1 MKASCT
7 RSLRR
12 SLAGLM
18 AVLMAVQTAV
28 AGAAEPD
35 LTAPAERRPVLGH
48 AGAATLVDIARPDA
62 SGRSHNMW
70 NRFDVSAGGLVLNN
84 AVNRTRSALAG
95 DIEANLRLGG
105 TAATLIVNEVSGG
118 SASTL
123 RGLVEVAGTPA
134 RVIIANPN
142 GIHCD
147 GCGFIGTPH
156 VQLTTG
162 RLIDDS
168 ARQGFDVSGG
178 YIEIGPGG
186 LTALASRLDLLAQT
200 LRSRGEIRVGG
211 ELRMLAGA
219 VQVDAETLRPPGSDA
234 FPTGAQAGDVPLAI
248 DIGQTVAADSIQLIA
263 LGGDIGVRTTAPLLA
278 ARDVLIATRRPVELN
293 GEVSAGRDIAL
304 YTSGAS
310 DTRIDAEVKAGR
322 DLTVIA
328 TVLTVSAEGALV
340 AAGRTGMD
348 LVPDNSDRW
357 SALTNDGR
365 IEAGGDLA
373 LSGAVDAQNRGLIRA
388 GGRMDAAAGEVTV
401 PDAHRGLP
409 GSESRRGGTSSGEPA
424 RLHNSG
430 RIRIGQDGLLDLAG
444 AQIGDIEAGRD
455 LMLWWAPDAS
465 DSGGRAQAGR
475 DLYLFLPRPDQA
487 ASPPQS
493 GGRTFRAAQDLL
505 LLPAPDKRLAR
516 DELPAALLALAHAE
530 PAVATRDHLNRDA
543 LFAGRDFRVRTGGA
557 FDNAAT
563 VEAQRDID
571 IVAQKGSNATRIE
584 VVQRTV
590 DYEYYEGCR
599 TEYDGQCSVRI
610 EQPGAPASMV
620 AGRDLSVR
628 ASAFENRGARV
639 LAGRDIALLAP
650 DVLNEDRRYGAT
662 WQSNYSLVDPRLASD
677 GGASCGGQGGD
688 VCKDPIEW
696 QRSASGSVDIG
707 VLPGIIQAGGR
718 FGAGPA
724 DPGATPPQPLASVS
738 DAPLPSRFVNAG
750 ELHAAS
756 VAVHAQSIRNGFDVV
771 ADYGHRTAQL
781 MLPPTLID
789 VTGTVSTDAGMRQ
802 AGAFTGAQM
811 MSALPPALRSP
822 ASFAYTPEQEIV
834 ALRDALLA
842 ATHRAWILPGL
853 AWDPVTGLSPDAQQ
867 RALLAANGMA
877 FALEHGIA
885 FGTPLRASQLSSL
898 AAPMLW
904 YIDRG
909 GQLRPQLHIPA
920 SWQQQLAI
928 VPGGVM
934 AGDVDIVLNGE
945 VIDNTGFVLSDGDLS
960 VSAGTLRNRKRS
972 AYYYEEFDVSG
983 GTLIVEGSQVQPGG
997 FMQAARL
1004 SLDVDRIESLSG
1016 EFRVLAASTE
1026 QSATE
1031 TSAFEARLVEQ
1042 LGDDYVRGV
1051 ARDDL
1056 HYRFEKDSGFGD
1068 LLGMAASFVVASM
1081 IGPEIS
1087 SFIGGMASSG
1097 STFAGA
1103 SALGTAGL
1111 GNTMASAFLSQTV
1124 ASSVGQVVSGRGL
1137 DFGQALSAGLTGGL
1151 GAGSSQ
1157 WANTAI
1163 DAPFER
1169 FMART
1174 LAAGV
1179 IGEVTGGSFD
1189 TAMLNAAVNQAAALG
1204 SGRIGDGVFGQAG
1217 TPGHLLAHAALGAL
1231 SEAARG
1237 GDPMAGAL
1245 GAMTAVL
1252 VEQPLDAA
1260 FGLSG
1265 STGGNAL
1272 LTALSMLAGGAVTES
1287 AGGNPVSGGLAAQ
1300 NVTLFN
1306 YLTHAES
1313 QSLERLRQKCA
1324 VASRCTE
1331 EDHAEMQRLGGL
1343 DRSRDQALQS
1353 ACSAPSSTACQS
1365 AYLDL
1370 ARAVASYQGQRIE
1383 PGSVADR
1390 ELSSIRAQEV
1400 MYRARMT
1407 NALAY
1412 NVVGG
1417 ATESVVGGLAGTIQL
1432 GTLLAQAPFDPA
1444 AREVLSQIGKAA
1456 GEFMLSPVDTVER
1469 GIKSRLD
1476 EAAKL
1481 EAEGDVDGAQ
1491 RLRAS
1496 LVTDGLLTLTGGTSL
1511 VTSAGRRIAILKNL
1525 TPNGRLSVAG
1535 ELVGA
1540 ELPLGQ
1546 VNAALSDVLVLKG
1559 SSQSG
1564 AGRNVDYLVNERAA
1578 EVALKSMEVSIRDAH
1593 FVARHGPETSL
1604 SAQKIR
1610 AETGKTPDGQQGR
1623 PIDASRW
1630 ASYQD
1635 MLDAIQ
1641 KAQSIHAKTGQ
1652 TSVTVDLGRV
1662 VGDGYL
1668 KGGAN
1673 YLQTTKAVVR
1683 FDSKGAPFTAY
1694 PKLR

>member
-1 MKASCT
+1 MKAP
-7 RSLRR
+7 RMGGLRR

-18 AVLMAVQTAV
+18 ALVMTLQAAAV
-28 AGAAEPD
+28 AGAEPD
-35 LTAPAERRPVLGH
+35 MTVPADRRPVVGS
-48 AGAATLVDIARPDA
+48 AGATTVVDIARPDA
-62 SGRSHNMW
+62 SGRSHNIW
-70 NRFDVSAGGLVLNN
+70 NRFDVTASGLVLNN
-84 AVNRTRSALAG
+84 AVSPARSVLAG
-95 DIEANLRLGG
+95 DIGPNLRLGG
-105 TAATLIVNEVSGG
+105 TPATLIVNEVSGG
-118 SASTL
+118 SASAL

-142 GIHCD
+142 GIVCD

-162 RLIDDS
+162 RLIDDGT
-168 ARQGFDVSGG
+168 RLGFDVSGG
-178 YIEIGPGG
+178 HIDIGPGG
-186 LTALASRLDLLAQT
+186 LTVLAGRLDLLAQT

-211 ELRMLAGA
+211 ELHMLAGVVEVEA
-219 VQVDAETLRPPGSDA
+219 DTLRPPGAES
-234 FPTGAQAGDVPLAI
+234 FPTGPYSGDVAIAI

-263 LGGDIGVRTTAPLLA
+263 VGGDIGVRTTAPLLA
-278 ARDVLIATRRPVELN
+278 ARDLLIATRSPVELT
-293 GEVSAGRDIAL
+293 GEVSAGRDISL
-304 YTSGAS
+304 YSAGAS
-310 DTRIDAEVKAGR
+310 ATRIDAEVKAGR

-328 TVLTVSAEGALV
+328 TVLTVTDHGSLV
-340 AAGRTGMD
+340 AGGRLGMD

-365 IEAGGDLA
+365 IEAEGDLA
-373 LSGAVDAQNRGLIRA
+373 LSGAVEAQNRGLIRA

-409 GSESRRGGTSSGEPA
+409 GSEARRGGGSSGEPA

-455 LMLWWAPDAS
+455 LLLWWAPDAS
-465 DSGGRAQAGR
+465 EGGGRAQAGR
-475 DLYLFLPRPDQA
+475 DLYLFLPKPDQA
-487 ASPPQS
+487 AFPPQS
-493 GGRTFRAAQDLL
+493 GGHNFRAAQDLL
-505 LLPAPDKRLAR
+505 LLPAPDKDLPR
-516 DELPAALLALAHAE
+516 DELPATLLARVNAE
-530 PAVATRDHLNRDA
+530 SAEVTRDYLNRDA
-543 LFAGRDFRVRTGGA
+543 LLAGRDLRVRIGGA

-571 IVAQKGSNATRIE
+571 IVAQRVSNATRID

-590 DYEYYEGCR
+590 NYEYYEGCR
-599 TEYDGQCSVRI
+599 TEYDGQCNVRI
-610 EQPGAPASMV
+610 EQPGASASMV

-677 GGASCGGQGGD
+677 GGASCGGQGDD

-696 QRSASGSVDIG
+696 RRSASGAVEIG

-724 DPGATPPQPLASVS
+724 DPGPTPPPPGSAG
-738 DAPLPSRFVNAG
+738 DAPPSSRFVNTG

-771 ADYGHRTAQL
+771 TDYGHLTAPL
-781 MLPPTLID
+781 ALPPALID
-789 VTGTVSTDAGMRQ
+789 VTGTYGTDAGMRQ
-802 AGAFTGAQM
+802 AGTYTGPQL
-811 MSALPPALRSP
+811 MSTLPATLRSP

-842 ATHRAWILPGL
+842 ATHRAWIVPGL

-877 FALEHGIA
+877 FALEHGIPL
-885 FGTPLRASQLSSL
+885 GTPLRASQVSSL
-898 AAPMLW
+898 EVPMLW
-904 YIDRG
+904 YVERG
-909 GQLRPQLHIPA
+909 GLLRPQLHIPS

-945 VIDNTGFVLSDGDLS
+945 VIDNTGFILSDGGLA
-960 VSAGTLRNRKRS
+960 VSADTLRNRKRS

-1026 QSATE
+1026 QSASE
-1031 TSAFEARLVEQ
+1031 TAAFEARLIEQ

-1068 LLGMAASFVVASM
+1068 LLGMAAGFVVASM

-1087 SFIGGMASSG
+1087 SFIGGMAAPG
-1097 STFAGA
+1097 STFVGA

-1137 DFGQALSAGLTGGL
+1137 DFGQALSAGLSGSL
-1151 GAGSSQ
+1151 SAGSAQ
-1157 WANTAI
+1157 WANTAF
-1163 DAPFER
+1163 DVPFER

-1272 LTALSMLAGGAVTES
+1272 LTALSMLAGGAVAES

-1313 QSLERLRQKCA
+1313 QALERLRQKCA

-1331 EDHAEMQRLGGL
+1331 EDHSEMQRLGGV

-1390 ELSSIRAQEV
+1390 ELSGIRAQEV

-1417 ATESVVGGLAGTIQL
+1417 ASESVIGGLAGTIQL
-1432 GTLLAQAPFDPA
+1432 GTLLAQAPFDPV
-1444 AREVLSQIGKAA
+1444 AREVLGQIGKAA
-1456 GEFMLSPVDTVER
+1456 GDFMLSPVDTVDR
-1469 GIKSRLD
+1469 GIR
-1476 EAAKL
+1476 E
-1481 EAEGDVDGAQ
+1481 
-1491 RLRAS
+1491 
-1496 LVTDGLLTLTGGTSL
+1496 TL
-1511 VTSAGRRIAILKNL
+1511 I
-1525 TPNGRLSVAG
+1525 
-1535 ELVGA
+1535 
-1540 ELPLGQ
+1540 
-1546 VNAALSDVLVLKG
+1546 
-1559 SSQSG
+1559 
-1564 AGRNVDYLVNERAA
+1564 
-1578 EVALKSMEVSIRDAH
+1578 
-1593 FVARHGPETSL
+1593 
-1604 SAQKIR
+1604 
-1610 AETGKTPDGQQGR
+1610 
-1623 PIDASRW
+1623 
-1630 ASYQD
+1630 
-1635 MLDAIQ
+1635 
-1641 KAQSIHAKTGQ
+1641 
-1652 TSVTVDLGRV
+1652 
-1662 VGDGYL
+1662 
-1668 KGGAN
+1668 
-1673 YLQTTKAVVR
+1673 
-1683 FDSKGAPFTAY
+1683 
-1694 PKLR
+1694 

>member
-1 MKASCT
+1 MKALRT
-7 RSLRR
+7 RALHR
-12 SLAGLM
+12 SLASLM
-18 AVLMAVQTAV
+18 AAVITLQSAAV
-28 AGAAEPD
+28 AGAEPD
-35 LTAPAERRPVLGH
+35 MAAPADRRPVVGN
-48 AGAATLVDIARPDA
+48 AGATTLVDIARPDA
-62 SGRSHNMW
+62 SGRSHNIW

-84 AVNRTRSALAG
+84 AVSRTRSVLAG

-123 RGLVEVAGTPA
+123 QGLVEVAGTPA

-142 GIHCD
+142 GIYCD

-162 RLIDDS
+162 RLIEDS
-168 ARQGFDVSGG
+168 AGLGFDVSGG
-178 YIEIGPGG
+178 HIDIGPGG

-200 LRSRGEIRVGG
+200 LRSRGDIRAGG

-219 VQVDAETLRPPGSDA
+219 VQVEADTLRPPGSDA
-234 FPTGAQAGDVPLAI
+234 FPTGAEAGDVPLAI

-263 LGGDIGVRTTAPLLA
+263 LGGDIGVRTTAPLHA
-278 ARDVLIATRRPVELN
+278 ARDLLIATTRPVELR

-310 DTRIDAEVKAGR
+310 DTRVDAQVKAGR

-340 AAGRTGMD
+340 ADGRLGMD

-373 LSGAVDAQNRGLIRA
+373 LSGAVEAWNRGLIRA
-388 GGRMDAAAGEVTV
+388 GGRMDAAAGEVTA

-409 GSESRRGGTSSGEPA
+409 GSEARRGGTSSGEPA

-475 DLYLFLPRPDQA
+475 DLYLFLPKPDQA

-516 DELPAALLALAHAE
+516 DELPATLLALVNAE
-530 PAVATRDHLNRDA
+530 SAEATRDHLNRDA
-543 LFAGRDFRVRTGGA
+543 LFAGRDLRVRTGGA

-571 IVAQKGSNATRIE
+571 IVAQKVSNATRID

-628 ASAFENRGARV
+628 SSAFENRGARV
-639 LAGRDIALLAP
+639 LAGRDIALRAP

-696 QRSASGSVDIG
+696 RRSASGSVELG
-707 VLPGIIQAGGR
+707 VLPGIIQAGGGV
-718 FGAGPA
+718 GAGPP
-724 DPGATPPQPLASVS
+724 DPGPTPPQAGQVG
-738 DAPLPSRFVNAG
+738 DVPLPSRFVNTG

-756 VAVHAQSIRNGFDVV
+756 VAVHAQSIRNGFDVA
-771 ADYGHRTAQL
+771 ADFGHLTAPL
-781 MLPPTLID
+781 VLPPALID
-789 VTGTVSTDAGMRQ
+789 ITGTYSTDAGMRQ
-802 AGAFTGAQM
+802 AGTYTGPQL
-811 MSALPPALRSP
+811 MSALPVALRSP
-822 ASFAYTPEQEIV
+822 APFAYTPEQEIV
-834 ALRDALLA
+834 ALRDSLLA
-842 ATHRAWILPGL
+842 ATHRAWIIPGL

-885 FGTPLRASQLSSL
+885 LGTPLRASQLSSL
-898 AAPMLW
+898 EVPMLW
-904 YIDRG
+904 YIERDG
-909 GQLRPQLHIPA
+909 LLRPQLHIPS

-945 VIDNTGFVLSDGDLS
+945 VIDNTGFILSDGGLS
-960 VSAGTLRNRKRS
+960 VSADTLRNRKRS
-972 AYYYEEFDVSG
+972 AHYYEEFDVSG

-997 FMQAARL
+997 FIQAARL
-1004 SLDVDRIESLSG
+1004 SMDVNRIESLSG

-1031 TSAFEARLVEQ
+1031 TAAFEARLVEQ

-1103 SALGTAGL
+1103 SALGSAGL

-1137 DFGQALSAGLTGGL
+1137 DFSQALGAGLSGGLSAGS
-1151 GAGSSQ
+1151 AQ
-1157 WANTAI
+1157 WANTAF
-1163 DAPFER
+1163 DLPFER

-1204 SGRIGDGVFGQAG
+1204 SGRIGDGIFGQAG

-1272 LTALSMLAGGAVTES
+1272 LTALSMLAGGAVAES

-1324 VASRCTE
+1324 IASRCTE

-1390 ELSSIRAQEV
+1390 ELSGIRAQEV

-1412 NVVGG
+1412 NSANG
-1417 ATESVVGGLAGTIQL
+1417 AAQSVISGLAGTLEL
-1432 GTLLAQAPFDPA
+1432 GSLFARASYDQEARDTLASVA
-1444 AREVLSQIGKAA
+1444 VNV
-1456 GEFMLSPVDTVER
+1456 GEFLLSPVDSLQK
-1469 GIKSRLD
+1469 GIRARLD
-1476 EAAKL
+1476 EADRL
-1481 EAEGDVDGAQ
+1481 EAAGRIDEAQ
-1491 RLRAS
+1491 QVRAS
-1496 LVTDGLLTLTGGTSL
+1496 LVTDGLILATG
-1511 VTSAGRRIAILKNL
+1511 
-1525 TPNGRLSVAG
+1525 
-1535 ELVGA
+1535 VGA
-1540 ELPLGQ
+1540 VVVRGSKLIVAQTRKEIGGFNVAVTLNKNSEYLDALTSHPDGHAFSVHGGAVTDEQLVKRARTGIKPNNQTGPIPPLSSAFYTDDLLIFADKSIREGGGLERAIVRQPGQ
-1546 VNAALSDVLVLKG
+1546 TVIRVEASDVGDLG
-1559 SSQSG
+1559 
-1564 AGRNVDYLVNERAA
+1564 
-1578 EVALKSMEVSIRDAH
+1578 
-1593 FVARHGPETSL
+1593 
-1604 SAQKIR
+1604 
-1610 AETGKTPDGQQGR
+1610 
-1623 PIDASRW
+1623 
-1630 ASYQD
+1630 
-1635 MLDAIQ
+1635 
-1641 KAQSIHAKTGQ
+1641 
-1652 TSVTVDLGRV
+1652 VDLGRGYVRVGANSNKPANAAV
-1662 VGDGYL
+1662 VGPVQRIDGLRSAQGIYEFNSQ
-1668 KGGAN
+1668 KSVWEVITI
-1673 YLQTTKAVVR
+1673 YP
-1683 FDSKGAPFTAY
+1683 AP
-1694 PKLR
+1694 K